1 MAREAGEM
9 HFADLQASRR
19 GLAWRGQ
26 PFPEDLDARAFDTKV
41 KMTKLAVRVRDNDI
55 RALLKVLSGECDR
68 IVYATSEA
76 ASKQILDQLINTH
89 ERVNSLMGVA
99 ILSLEDSHIAD

>member
-1 MAREAGEM
+1 LQLQGVAHAMAREAGEM

-55 RALLKVLSGECDR
+55 RRLAYSRLIDPSVRAYPRNEHLILPTSAR
-68 IVYATSEA
+68 NRLVYHNQACPTIGA
-76 ASKQILDQLINTH
+76 
-89 ERVNSLMGVA
+89 
-99 ILSLEDSHIAD
+99 